1 VAERRVRVAHLA
13 DLHLGFR
20 QYTRQTSRGLNQ
32 READVAEATRRA
44 IDDVI
49 ACRPDLI
56 VVAGDVFH
64 SVRPTNTA
72 IVFAFRELRRLREAL
87 PEVPVI
93 LVAGNHDTPRS
104 VETGS
109 ILRLF
114 EALGVLVADDA
125 ARRLEFPTL
134 GASVLAVPHQALVR
148 GVRPAL
154 RPEGDAPVQ
163 ILVTHGEVEG
173 ALPEERAAVEYGGA
187 QFALNDLAPEAWSY
201 VALGHYHVA
210 RAVRPNAWYAGSLEF
225 VSTVPWVEMATAR
238 AGGRGS
244 GARRETEAA
253 DAKGYLIVDLPGGE
267 PEFRRVGPIREH
279 LDLEPIRCEGLD
291 AATLNVLMTER
302 VDHAKP
308 SIDGRVVRLIL
319 WDVPRHVVRELDHAR
334 LRAWKDRALHFHLD
348 PRRPPPQRT
357 VGVGG
362 IATPRQ
368 TLPEIVRS
376 YLTQRPL
383 AADLDRD
390 AFLTLGMKYVDDAMR
405 EEDERT

>member
-1 VAERRVRVAHLA
+1 VRVAHLA

-20 QYTRQTSRGLNQ
+20 QYTRQTTRGLNQ

-49 ACRPDLI
+49 ECRPDLV

-87 PEVPVI
+87 PSAPVV

-114 EALGVLVADDA
+114 EALGVMVADDA
-125 ARRLEFPTL
+125 ARRLEFPSL
-134 GASVLAVPHQALVR
+134 GTSVLAVPHQALVR

-154 RPEGDAPVQ
+154 RPEGDAQVQ

-173 ALPEERAAVEYGGA
+173 ALPQERAAVEYGGA
-187 QFALNDLAPEAWSY
+187 QFALADLAPEAWSY

-210 RAVRPNAWYAGSLEF
+210 HAVRPNAWYSGSLEF
-225 VSTVPWVEMATAR
+225 VSTVPWVEMATR
-238 AGGRGS
+238 P
-244 GARRETEAA
+244 GARRKSTSH
-253 DAKGYLIVDLPGGE
+253 DKGYLLVDLPGGE
-267 PEFRRVGPIREH
+267 PQFRRVGPVREH

-291 AATLNVLMTER
+291 AATLNVLIAER
-302 VDHAKP
+302 VDHADP
-308 SIDGRVVRLIL
+308 PIDGLVVRLVL
-319 WDVPRHVVRELDHAR
+319 WDVPRHVVRELDHSQ
-334 LRAWKDRALHFHLD
+334 LRAWKDRALYFHLD
-348 PRRPPPQRT
+348 ARRPAPQRT

-362 IATPRQ
+362 VSTPRQ
-368 TLPEIVRS
+368 TLPEIVQS
-376 YLTQRPL
+376 YLTRRPL
-383 AADLDRD
+383 PADLPRD
-390 AFLTLGMKYVDDAMR
+390 DFLKLGMAYVDDAMR
-405 EEDERT
+405 AEDELQ

>member
-1 VAERRVRVAHLA
+1 MRVAHLA

-20 QYTRQTSRGLNQ
+20 QYTRQTARGLNQ

-49 ACRPDLI
+49 SQRPDLI

-87 PEVPVI
+87 PEAPVV

-114 EALGVLVADDA
+114 EALGVLVADDVP
-125 ARRLEFPTL
+125 RRFEFPQL

-148 GVRPAL
+148 GVRPSL

-163 ILVTHGEVEG
+163 VLVTHGEVEG

-187 QFALNDLAPEAWSY
+187 LLAVADLAPNAWSY
-201 VALGHYHVA
+201 VALGHYHVVH
-210 RAVRPNAWYAGSLEF
+210 AVRPNAWYAGSLDF
-225 VSTVPWVEMATAR
+225 VSTVPWVEMATAPSGPRTPR
-238 AGGRGS
+238 ARRGS
-244 GARRETEAA
+244 DHAH
-253 DAKGYLIVDLPGGE
+253 AKGYLLVDLPDGE
-267 PEFRRVGPIREH
+267 PEFRQVGPVRDH
-279 LDLEPIRCEGLD
+279 LDLEPIRCDGLD
-291 AATLNVLMTER
+291 AATLNVLVAER
-302 VDHAKP
+302 VEHANP
-308 SIDGRVVRLIL
+308 PIDDRVVRLVL

-334 LRAWKDRALHFHLD
+334 LRSWKDRALHFHLD
-348 PRRPPPQRT
+348 ARRPTPRRS

-362 IATPRQ
+362 ITTPRQ
-368 TLPEIVRS
+368 TLPEIVQA
-376 YLTQRPL
+376 YLGQRPL
-383 AADLDRD
+383 PDDLDRE
-390 AFLTLGMKYVDDAMR
+390 AFVSLGLTYLDRAMR
-405 EEDERT
+405 EEDEPR